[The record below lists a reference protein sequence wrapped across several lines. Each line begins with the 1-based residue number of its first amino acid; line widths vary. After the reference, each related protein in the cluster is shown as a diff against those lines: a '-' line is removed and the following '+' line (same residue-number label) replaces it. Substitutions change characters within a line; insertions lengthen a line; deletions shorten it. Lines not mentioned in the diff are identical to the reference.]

1 MSKKV
6 VQYSAIHSPI
16 HVGLSVT
23 LTPVDHP
30 DTYNVTNGMPAY
42 TSDVVSYDETTG
54 FIETKYTLY
63 VPEGAV
69 GVDA

>member
-1 MSKKV
+1 
-6 VQYSAIHSPI
+6 
-16 HVGLSVT
+16 
-23 LTPVDHP
+23 
-30 DTYNVTNGMPAY
+30 MPAY